1 MKIKEGLSGV
11 ASGIDN
17 AVDRLGRTVGM
28 KIPEIIGAEK
38 DKAGLR
44 IVRRYTT
51 VSFVAGFIPI
61 PFVDLAAITASQ
73 LAMLSEIAGIYET
86 GKVANK
92 ERLRIVVSS
101 VLGSVVP
108 QGLTVGFAGSAIKAL
123 PVIGTAAGMVLMPAL
138 SSAVTFA
145 LGRAFISHFESGGTV
160 LDLDPEKLK
169 EYYKAHL
176 REAAVDDPALTPVEI
191 IETPPIVGREAGH
204 DAAPDAG
211 APIAVPV
218 SRAGPTAS
226 AKQPAFAEAALP

>member
-17 AVDRLGRTVGM
+17 AVDRLGRTVGI
-28 KIPEIIGAEK
+28 KFPENFGSDK
-38 DKAGLR
+38 DKSALR
-44 IVRRYTT
+44 IVRRYTAL
-51 VSFVAGFIPI
+51 SFAGGFIPI
-61 PFVDLAAITASQ
+61 PFVDLAAVSASQ
-73 LAMLSEIAGIYET
+73 LAMLAEIAGIYET

-108 QGLTVGFAGSAIKAL
+108 QGLTVGVAGSAIKAI
-123 PVIGTAAGMVLMPAL
+123 PVFGTVAGIVMMPTL

-145 LGRAFISHFESGGTV
+145 LGRAFISHFEGGGTL

-191 IETPPIVGREAGH
+191 AETPPTVPDNAEPVLAVDGGKSNSARRPAEA
-204 DAAPDAG
+204 PL
-211 APIAVPV
+211 
-218 SRAGPTAS
+218 
-226 AKQPAFAEAALP
+226 AEAAPA